1 MDQLS
6 FSVTLA
12 VVLSGGWLAG
22 KLFSR
27 LGLPAILGMVVFGV
41 VCAVFLKPV
50 ASPVL
55 WELNPFLKSFALI
68 VILLRAGLGIS
79 RVTLKK
85 VGLTAFLMSWVPCVI
100 EGGSLTVL
108 FHYVFGFG
116 WAVSGLTA
124 FMLAAV
130 SPAVVVPS
138 MLDLKARRRGE
149 KNDVPTIIMAGASI
163 DDVFAITLFSVFLA
177 LATGGQTNVLA
188 AALSVPVSIVL
199 GIVAGIAVGLALS
212 FFFKRHYARIRATE
226 KALILLVCGTLLVE
240 VGDSLHFAALLGIMT
255 AGFVMLERH
264 ERVAHELSA
273 KLSKIWVFAEIVLF
287 VMIGFSL
294 DPAVAVGAGAKGL
307 LVVACGLAFR
317 SIGVFI
323 ATASSPL
330 TFSERLFCAIAYL
343 PKATVQAALG
353 GVALSRGVPEGDVI
367 LAIAVVAILFTAP
380 LGLLGIRFF
389 GNRLL
394 EAAGDPAV
402 DLAQ

>member
-1 MDQLS
+1 MNQAS

-12 VVLSGGWLAG
+12 AVLAGGWLAG
-22 KLFSR
+22 KAFSR
-27 LGLPAILGMVVFGV
+27 LRLPAILGMVLFGV
-41 VCAVFLKPV
+41 ACAVFLKPYS
-50 ASPVL
+50 SPVL

-79 RVTLKK
+79 RATLKR

-100 EGGSLTVL
+100 EGGALTVL
-108 FHYVFGFG
+108 FRQFFGFG

-163 DDVFAITLFSVFLA
+163 DDVFAITIFSVFLA
-177 LATGGQTNVLA
+177 LATGGRTSILA
-188 AALSVPVSIVL
+188 AALSVPLSIFV
-199 GIVAGIAVGLALS
+199 GIAAGIAVGFALS
-212 FFFKRHYARIRATE
+212 YFFGRHYASIRATE
-226 KALILLVCGTLLVE
+226 KALLLIVCGALLVE
-240 VGDSLHFAALLGIMT
+240 VGDGLHFAALLGIMT
-255 AGFVMLERH
+255 AGFVILERH
-264 ERVAHELSA
+264 ERIAHELSS

-307 LVVACGLAFR
+307 AVVALGLVFR
-317 SIGVFI
+317 SLGVFA
-323 ATASSPL
+323 ATALSPL
-330 TFSERLFCAIAYL
+330 TFRERAFCAIAYL

-353 GVALSRGVPEGDVI
+353 GVALSRGVPEGNEI
-367 LAIAVVAILFTAP
+367 LAVAVVAILFTAP

-394 EAAGDPAV
+394 EASGDVAV
-402 DLAQ
+402 DLSQ